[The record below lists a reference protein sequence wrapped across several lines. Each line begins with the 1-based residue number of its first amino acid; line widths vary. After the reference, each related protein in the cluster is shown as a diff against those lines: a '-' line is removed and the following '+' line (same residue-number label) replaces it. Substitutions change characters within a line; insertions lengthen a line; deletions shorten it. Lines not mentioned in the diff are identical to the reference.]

1 MPTALIIEINY
12 KVLHITQIFQVLQC
26 LHNSIL
32 RSRIFDLLVISQLQF
47 LILIT
52 NAKSYLDIISP
63 HNSKPYTFHFFDTPP
78 TPFLWLKPLVSHR
91 RNKIIPRTAY
101 FVFLGPQRCGEDVC
115 DRARESVV

>member
-1 MPTALIIEINY
+1 MSTALIIKINY
-12 KVLHITQIFQVLQC
+12 KVLDITQIFQVLQC

-47 LILIT
+47 LIVIT
-52 NAKSYLDIISP
+52 NAKEYLDVISP
-63 HNSKPYTFHFFDTPP
+63 HNPKPYAFRFFNTPP
-78 TPFLWLKPLVSHR
+78 TPFLWLKPLVSHC

-101 FVFLGPQRCGEDVC
+101 FIFLGPQQSGEDVR